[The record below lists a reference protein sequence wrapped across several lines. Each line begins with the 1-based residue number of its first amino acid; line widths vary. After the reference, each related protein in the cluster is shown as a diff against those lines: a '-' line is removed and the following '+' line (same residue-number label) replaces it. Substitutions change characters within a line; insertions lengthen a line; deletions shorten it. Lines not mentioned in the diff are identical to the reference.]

1 MDEAFP
7 ESLAHKR
14 RQLGNGSLERSH
26 FVTPAARGVL
36 QELAL
41 AAISCRLLYGS
52 TSPHL
57 QQLYTG
63 FHLLQRNG
71 FLRLSQQ
78 VRRTPVRYLNDAP
91 HLRDAGHAHLDALV
105 DGQLRL
111 HFDTH
116 DAQEIALGELE
127 ECDFYFKRSYL
138 PAAVRLLAVQQRRKV
153 LPLGLNYRVLPDV
166 PDVFAIRRS
175 LSMTG
180 LSRAG
185 LSAFKQALDT
195 RNRFGFQPRLSQMES
210 APDLEAAPNV
220 LFLVAAYD
228 PYDDP
233 ERSQEKID
241 DRIYVNETR
250 ARCIRLLKEALGPR
264 FTGGF
269 GRSPFTLQRYA
280 DLVVPPET
288 TAQEGYL
295 RTLRSFPICIASTG
309 LHGST
314 GWKLAEY
321 VAFAK
326 SVLSEPLVYDL
337 PGDFG
342 SGRNY
347 LEFTSP
353 EECVDGAV
361 RLIEDATLRR
371 QIMRSN
377 ATYYRD
383 YLRPDVL
390 VKNALNAAL
399 GLKAEHG

>member
-1 MDEAFP
+1 M
-7 ESLAHKR
+7 S
-14 RQLGNGSLERSH
+14 
-26 FVTPAARGVL
+26 V
-36 QELAL
+36 
-41 AAISCRLLYGS
+41 ISCRLLYGS

-63 FHLLQRNG
+63 FHLLQRSG
-71 FLRLSQQ
+71 DLRLSQR
-78 VRRTPVRYLNDAP
+78 VRRTPIKYLNDAP
-91 HLRDAGHAHLDALV
+91 HLSDAGHAHLDVIV
-105 DGQLRL
+105 DGRLRL

-127 ECDFYFKRSYL
+127 DCDFYFKRSYL
-138 PAAVRLLAVQQRRKV
+138 PAVVGALATHHRGKV
-153 LPLGLNYRVLPDV
+153 LPLGLNYRVLPDAA
-166 PDVFAIRRS
+166 DIFAIRRG

-180 LSRAG
+180 LSRAS
-185 LSAFKQALDT
+185 LSAFKQAFDT
-195 RNRFGFQPRLSQMES
+195 RNRFGFQPRLSHMES

-228 PYDDP
+228 PYDDSD
-233 ERSQEKID
+233 RAQEKID
-241 DRIYVNETR
+241 DRIGVNETR

-269 GRSPFTLQRYA
+269 ARSPFTLERYA
-280 DLVVPPET
+280 DLVVPPEST
-288 TAQEGYL
+288 SQEGYL
-295 RTLRSFPICIASTG
+295 RALQSFSICVASTG

-321 VAFAK
+321 IAFAK
-326 SVLSEPLVYDL
+326 AVLSEPLIYDV
-337 PGDFG
+337 PGGFA

-361 RLIEDATLRR
+361 RLIEDSTLRQ
-371 QIMRSN
+371 QIMRNN

-383 YLRPDVL
+383 YLRPDRL
-390 VKNALNAAL
+390 VGNALATAL
-399 GLKAEHG
+399 GLKE